1 MLPKDRS
8 HRWTAA
14 NRICEVSSD
23 PLLLIWGFI
32 CLGML
37 WACGYQFAG
46 RGDLPG
52 GIQTVAVEV
61 LENRS
66 SETGMEIS
74 ITNALINELNR
85 RRQGSVVDAGKA
97 DAVLSGTID
106 SIVWD
111 TASRRGINTASE
123 RRVSATLSLT
133 LTDVAGSVLWK
144 KSGLSA
150 AQAYDVAQDGDKTI
164 TEGNRRQAIRVLSE
178 QMAEYVYR
186 RLIDNF

>member
-1 MLPKDRS
+1 MS
-8 HRWTAA
+8 A
-14 NRICEVSSD
+14 
-23 PLLLIWGFI
+23 GFI

-37 WACGYQFAG
+37 SACGYQFAG

-52 GIQTVAVEV
+52 AIETVAVEV

-66 SETGMEIS
+66 SETGVEIFV
-74 ITNALINELNR
+74 TNALINELNR
-85 RRQGSVVDAGKA
+85 RREGSVVDADRA

-106 SIVWD
+106 SIVWNTVARKD
-111 TASRRGINTASE
+111 SNTAVE
-123 RRVSATLSLT
+123 RRVSATVSLT

-150 AQAYDVAQDGDKTI
+150 AQAYDVDQSGDKTV
-164 TEGNRRQAIRVLSE
+164 TEGNRRQAIGVLSE

-186 RLIDNF
+186 QLTDNF

>member
-1 MLPKDRS
+1 M
-8 HRWTAA
+8 
-14 NRICEVSSD
+14 SSD